1 MRIFDL
7 SNNTDMTTKINTT
20 DATIIEAGFKNPF
33 GMTISN
39 TPEARAAVADHA
51 KSIIAKLHAERKQ
64 RTA

>member
-1 MRIFDL
+1 
-7 SNNTDMTTKINTT
+7 MTTKINTT
-20 DATIIEAGFKNPF
+20 DATTIESGFKNPF

-39 TPEARAAVADHA
+39 TPEVRAAVADHA